1 MNKKC
6 EKCKYRLIV
15 DGQHCFFL
23 GLATTRQLAIDERD
37 EYGSFE
43 PYLKQLIKSEDNFLK
58 NDLDSHNNEEC
69 IYCKNKFRAEGSR
82 KYLEE
87 MLLVVNKRWESI
99 EWKLTILLYI
109 EEKYF
114 NEFGSFWFNED
125 IHDFQLN
132 RDMLS

>member
-1 MNKKC
+1 MNK
-6 EKCKYRLIV
+6 KCKYRLIV
-15 DGQHCFFL
+15 DAQHCFFL
-23 GLATTRQLAIDERD
+23 GVATTRQVAIDERD
-37 EYGSFE
+37 EYESLEHG
-43 PYLKQLIKSEDNFLK
+43 LKYLIKNEEYFLK

-69 IYCKNKFRAEGSR
+69 IYCKNKFRAEGSG

-87 MLLVVNKRWESI
+87 MLLVVNKRWESH
-99 EWKLTILLYI
+99 EWKLTILSYI

-125 IHDFQLN
+125 IPDFQLN